1 MPSRNIQTY
10 IPLSRLRVPVRERN
24 QKNNKGDTDMQK
36 NGSKKF
42 TSCILCIMLIV
53 ATASFTAGCNG
64 STKKT
69 PSAQQAQ
76 DSAGNDSTAASSDED
91 VETGAPDT
99 WPDGSVIGEGSKQLS
114 LTVADETGSEV
125 KLEIH
130 TDQSMLGAALSEL
143 GLIDGEEG
151 EYGLY
156 VKTVNGKTADYDTD
170 GMYWALYIN
179 DEYAQSGVDTVEIKE
194 GDSYSFKMEK
204 A

>member
-1 MPSRNIQTY
+1 
-10 IPLSRLRVPVRERN
+10 
-24 QKNNKGDTDMQK
+24 MQK
-36 NGSKKF
+36 DSTGKI

-53 ATASFTAGCNG
+53 ATALFTAGCNG
-64 STKKT
+64 STGKT
-69 PSAQQAQ
+69 PSTEQAQ
-76 DSAGNDSTAASSDED
+76 DSAGDASTTVSPKED
-91 VETGAPDT
+91 TGKDVSDT

-114 LTVADETGSEV
+114 LTVTDETGSEI

-130 TDQSMLGAALSEL
+130 TDQSTVGAALSEL

-170 GMYWALYIN
+170 GTYWAFYIN
-179 DEYAQSGVDTVEIKE
+179 DEYAQSGVDTVKITD
-194 GDSYSFKMEK
+194 GDRYCFKIEK

>member
-1 MPSRNIQTY
+1 
-10 IPLSRLRVPVRERN
+10 
-24 QKNNKGDTDMQK
+24 
-36 NGSKKF
+36 
-42 TSCILCIMLIV
+42 
-53 ATASFTAGCNG
+53 
-64 STKKT
+64 
-69 PSAQQAQ
+69 
-76 DSAGNDSTAASSDED
+76 
-91 VETGAPDT
+91 
-99 WPDGSVIGEGSKQLS
+99 
-114 LTVADETGSEV
+114 
-125 KLEIH
+125 
-130 TDQSMLGAALSEL
+130 MLGAALSEL